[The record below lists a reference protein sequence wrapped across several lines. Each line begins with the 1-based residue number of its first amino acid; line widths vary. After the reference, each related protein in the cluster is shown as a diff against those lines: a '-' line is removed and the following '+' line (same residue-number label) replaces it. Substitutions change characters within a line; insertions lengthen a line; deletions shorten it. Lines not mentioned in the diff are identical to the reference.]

1 MQGTHLVNKKN
12 PCTEHKWVRCGRG
25 PEGQMRKWMKMVHS
39 QPVRGPA
46 GVSALRPEG
55 RHVQL
60 PMLEA
65 WVSPIS
71 AAGKLS
77 VAAS

>member
-1 MQGTHLVNKKN
+1 
-12 PCTEHKWVRCGRG
+12 
-25 PEGQMRKWMKMVHS
+25 MKMVHS